1 MSRKNIIILAIVMGV
16 ALISL
21 ITIQT
26 QYFISAGKIRNEQFT
41 HSVNVS
47 LDEIVNKI
55 NYLISLNKIQESL
68 YRNTGNPENIKED
81 NNEDKFALYRSL
93 YDSSRNSNQSYYNIF
108 EKDSPFDYINKPIG
122 NSRNQENINLTT
134 KLISKHQDADLFN
147 KILKDVNN
155 SKISLKKI
163 IKNIDTKSLIS
174 NVLEEN
180 GIDIVF
186 EFAIKKGRN
195 YIDISDGYI
204 NQNTKYRY
212 KRRLNPSNI
221 IKNSS
226 TLHLIFP
233 TRSQILATSF
243 FMLLPSL
250 ITCIV
255 LLMSCTITIYV
266 IFKQKRLSTIKNDF
280 INNMTHELKTPISTI
295 SLASQML
302 KDSSV
307 NNSQAGIESI
317 SNIIREESNRLTNQI
332 EKVLQMAVFTESRLK
347 LKKKDVNVN
356 TVVNELSSRFSL
368 KVRDK
373 GGDLDIAIHA
383 RKDLVYCDIVH
394 LSNIITNLLD
404 NALKYCE
411 GEPKI
416 KIFTQNIQDK
426 IQISVQDNGIGINKK
441 DQKMIFE
448 RFFRVST
455 GNVHNVKGFGLGLSY
470 VKKITEIHG
479 GEVKVDSSY
488 GKGSIFKI
496 ILPLSKNCN

>member
-1 MSRKNIIILAIVMGV
+1 
-16 ALISL
+16 
-21 ITIQT
+21 
-26 QYFISAGKIRNEQFT
+26 
-41 HSVNVS
+41 
-47 LDEIVNKI
+47 
-55 NYLISLNKIQESL
+55 
-68 YRNTGNPENIKED
+68 
-81 NNEDKFALYRSL
+81 
-93 YDSSRNSNQSYYNIF
+93 
-108 EKDSPFDYINKPIG
+108 
-122 NSRNQENINLTT
+122 
-134 KLISKHQDADLFN
+134 
-147 KILKDVNN
+147 
-155 SKISLKKI
+155 
-163 IKNIDTKSLIS
+163 
-174 NVLEEN
+174 
-180 GIDIVF
+180 
-186 EFAIKKGRN
+186 
-195 YIDISDGYI
+195 
-204 NQNTKYRY
+204 
-212 KRRLNPSNI
+212 
-221 IKNSS
+221 
-226 TLHLIFP
+226 
-233 TRSQILATSF
+233 
-243 FMLLPSL
+243 
-250 ITCIV
+250 
-255 LLMSCTITIYV
+255 MSCTITIYV

-373 GGDLDIAIHA
+373 GGDLNIAIHA